1 MIRILVIDNYDSFTY
16 NLVQYFMELGTEV
29 EVVRNDAEPLDR
41 IVQRSIEGV
50 VVSPGPGR
58 PEDSG
63 VSLESVKDFGER
75 RIPLLGVC
83 LCHQCIGQA
92 FGCEITGAKRLMHG
106 KVSEIT
112 HNGNGLFVGLPNPFE
127 ATRYHSLVVSGKS
140 VPQPLEV
147 CAHSEDGEI
156 MGIKHRQL
164 PIVGVQFHPESV
176 MTKMGK
182 SIVRNFLDMCGE
194 VS

>member
-1 MIRILVIDNYDSFTY
+1 
-16 NLVQYFMELGTEV
+16 MELGTEV

-63 VSLESVKDFGER
+63 VSLESVKAFGER

-83 LCHQCIGQA
+83 LGHQCIGQA

-106 KVSEIT
+106 KTSEIT
-112 HNGNGLFVGLPNPFE
+112 HNGNGLFIGLPNPFE
-127 ATRYHSLVVSGKS
+127 ATRYHSLIVDAESL
-140 VPQPLEV
+140 PDCLELT
-147 CAHSEDGEI
+147 AKTEEGEI
-156 MGIKHRQL
+156 MGMRHRDL
-164 PIVGVQFHPESV
+164 PIEGVQFHPES
-176 MTKMGK
+176 
-182 SIVRNFLDMCGE
+182 I
-194 VS
+194 